1 MGNVTGLLSIWG
13 DVYLVEG
20 IIIFIPFIPSIYIY
34 IYICIYIY
42 IYPLKWRDKIIPSN
56 IKDHHV
62 WARNSRI
69 DPILNQYLKG
79 VM

>member
-20 IIIFIPFIPSIYIY
+20 IIIFIPFIPSIYI
-34 IYICIYIY
+34 CIY
-42 IYPLKWRDKIIPSN
+42 IYPLKWRDKFIPSN

-62 WARNSRI
+62 WAGNSRI